1 MADKKFNL
9 FDFMIEIHENFIK
22 ENPDVE
28 SMCVLD
34 SLAVGNYNNRKQYLF
49 LCRFS
54 KIWEKVEQREL
65 NKKNDNHRTNRA
77 TRTN

>member
-9 FDFMIEIHENFIK
+9 FDFMIEIHQNFIK

-34 SLAVGNYNNRKQYLF
+34 SLAVGNYNNREQFLF
-49 LCRFS
+49 LWRFS

-65 NKKNDNHRTNRA
+65 NRKK
-77 TRTN
+77 

>member
-9 FDFMIEIHENFIK
+9 FDFMIEIHQNFIK

-34 SLAVGNYNNRKQYLF
+34 SLAVGNYNNREQFLF
-49 LCRFS
+49 LWRFS

-65 NKKNDNHRTNRA
+65 NRKKW
-77 TRTN
+77 

>member
-1 MADKKFNL
+1 MEDKKFNL
-9 FDFMIEIHENFIK
+9 FDFMIEIHQNFIK

-49 LCRFS
+49 LWRFS

-65 NKKNDNHRTNRA
+65 NKKK
-77 TRTN
+77 

>member
-1 MADKKFNL
+1 MTKQFNL
-9 FDFMIEIHENFIK
+9 FDYMIDIHKNFLR

-49 LCRFS
+49 LKRFS
-54 KIWEKVEQREL
+54 DIWEKVEEREY
-65 NKKNDNHRTNRA
+65 KKHLKEKTND
-77 TRTN
+77 